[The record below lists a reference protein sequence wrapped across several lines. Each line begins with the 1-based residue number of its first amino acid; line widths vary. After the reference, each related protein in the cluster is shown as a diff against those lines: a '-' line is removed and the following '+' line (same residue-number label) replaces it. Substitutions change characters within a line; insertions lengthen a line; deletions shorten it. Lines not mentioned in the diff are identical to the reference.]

1 MIRRRQNWVAGL
13 AVVGL
18 MLLTSV
24 AMAQPQGRGNRQG
37 GRGPGGGMFGGGG
50 GMGKVMLLMR
60 DDVRK
65 HLDLLDEQVEDL
77 QAAAQK
83 SFQSM
88 RNPDERDGAMKEL
101 DKTIGEVLLP
111 HQMKRLDQ
119 ISMQQQMRGGRGL
132 LSDDMVATLKI
143 TDAQK
148 GKIEARQE
156 QIRDELN
163 KKIAELRK
171 QYEGKILDELTA
183 TQRAKLKEMVGEP
196 FELQQQERGAGFGG
210 FGGGRRPGGA
220 PDGAPQ
226 GGGRGGRRGG

>member
-1 MIRRRQNWVAGL
+1 MIRRRQKWVAGL
-13 AVVGL
+13 AVAGL

-37 GRGPGGGMFGGGG
+37 GRGPGMFGGGG

-77 QAAAQK
+77 QAAAQAA
-83 SFQSM
+83 FQGM
-88 RNPDERDGAMKEL
+88 RNREDREGAMKNL

-111 HQMKRLDQ
+111 HQVKRLNQ

-132 LSDDMVATLKI
+132 LSEDMVATLKI

-148 GKIEARQE
+148 GKIEARSE

-210 FGGGRRPGGA
+210 FGGGRRPGGE
-220 PDGAPQ
+220 GGQQ
-226 GGGRGGRRGG
+226 GGGRAGGRRGG